1 MSRRVFLLG
10 LDGASWNVLDR
21 LLAAGAMPNLAR
33 LCREGVR
40 ATLESTIPPV
50 TPVAWLSL
58 QTGCNP
64 GRHGVFGF
72 LKPSPGNSYLPVP
85 VNRTDARV
93 PTIFDYY
100 REGGPLVSL
109 NLPMSWPA
117 TPMNGAMVT
126 CMMTPLRDMRD
137 FEHPGGLLARLA
149 RAGID
154 YVIDPKFKA
163 RRGDD
168 GDAMFADW
176 RAEAA
181 PFVAMLTDIARA
193 RFDAVRLLMAEEPWD
208 CFVCVEVGTDRLQH
222 LFWER
227 LMPEDGDGPAPELAA
242 YYRYVDER
250 LGELAAALD
259 PADALLIVSDH
270 GFTGTRGR
278 FRANEWLRER
288 GWLAR
293 REARRSPLYPLKR
306 ALNAVGIT
314 RQGLIRVVGEKQTSR
329 LQLAASHVDWD
340 RTDAFLDNPFGIRIN
355 LRGRETRGR
364 VPPERFDRL
373 CEEIAAALREAADP
387 DGEPAFTDVH
397 RRDEVYAGDAREH
410 ASDIV
415 FASRDDRCW
424 SAYGGE
430 VGAPLFEATPFKTGD
445 HRRDGVF
452 VAWGGGVRR
461 PAGGAEP
468 RFSIQDVLPT
478 LLHLNGR
485 AVPAVCDGRVLAE
498 ILADSAPV
506 RVDDDWRR
514 FLPRGGR
521 AALGADQADEVAER
535 LRELGYLSDG

>member
-1 MSRRVFLLG
+1 MARRVFLLG

-21 LLAAGAMPNLAR
+21 LIAVGAMPNLAR
-33 LCREGVR
+33 LCREGAR

-100 REGGPLVSL
+100 REGGPLISL

-117 TPMNGAMVT
+117 APMNGAMVT
-126 CMMTPLRDMRD
+126 GMMTPLRGMRD
-137 FEHPGGLLARLA
+137 FEHPAGLLERLA

-168 GDAMFADW
+168 GDAMFVDW

-181 PFVAMLTDIARA
+181 PFVTLLTDIARA
-193 RFDAVRLLMAEEPWD
+193 RFNAARLLMAEEPWD

-222 LFWER
+222 LFWDR
-227 LMPEDGDGPAPELAA
+227 LMPDDGADPAAELAA

-250 LGELAAALD
+250 LGELAGALD
-259 PADALLIVSDH
+259 PGDALLIVSDH
-270 GFTGTRGR
+270 GFTATRGR
-278 FRANEWLRER
+278 FRTNEWLRGR

-306 ALNAVGIT
+306 ALNAVGVT
-314 RQGLIRVVGEKQTSR
+314 RQRLSRVVGEKQTSR

-364 VPPERFDRL
+364 VPPARFADLR
-373 CEEIAAALREAADP
+373 EEIVAALRQAVDP
-387 DGEPAFTDVH
+387 DGERAFADVR
-397 RRDEVYAGDAREH
+397 RRDDIYAGDAREH

-430 VGAPLFEATPFKTGD
+430 IGTPLFEATPFKTGD
-445 HRRDGVF
+445 HRRAGVF
-452 VAWGGGVRR
+452 VAWGGGIRR
-461 PAGGAEP
+461 PPGAEEP
-468 RFSIQDVLPT
+468 HFSIQDVLPT

-498 ILADSAPV
+498 ILAEPTLP
-506 RVDDDWRR
+506 RVDDGWRR

-521 AALGADQADEVAER
+521 ANLGTGQADEVAER